1 MDLSVIVNGILNYG
15 SVVMALVLALVTAV
29 TMAVEVLKRL
39 LPRVPTD
46 LVVFATA
53 QTLTALTVLVTAEVL
68 TIPLRWYFI
77 PGSIMLGIAVAYAA
91 MFGWDKF
98 TALISRLKTH
108 LSAKERAQCRHHGTT
123 CRVSRRDASPE
134 ASGRHCRL
142 TFRGPQGGQPIRAKA
157 GVCRYALTPLGIVP
171 FSHKT

>member
-15 SVVMALVLALVTAV
+15 SVVMALILALVTAV

-39 LPRVPTD
+39 TPKVPTD
-46 LVVFATA
+46 LVVFVTA

-77 PGSIMLGIAVAYAA
+77 PGSIMLATAVAYAA

-98 TALISRLKTH
+98 TALIARLKTH
-108 LSAKERAQCRHHGTT
+108 LTGK
-123 CRVSRRDASPE
+123 
-134 ASGRHCRL
+134 
-142 TFRGPQGGQPIRAKA
+142 
-157 GVCRYALTPLGIVP
+157 
-171 FSHKT
+171 

>member
-1 MDLSVIVNGILNYG
+1 MDNVSATINAILNYG
-15 SVVMALVLALVTAV
+15 SMLMAVILVLVTAV

-39 LPRVPTD
+39 LPKVPTD

-53 QTLTALTVLVTAEVL
+53 QTLTALTVLVTGEVL
-68 TIPLRWYFI
+68 TISLRWYFI

-108 LSAKERAQCRHHGTT
+108 LSAK
-123 CRVSRRDASPE
+123 
-134 ASGRHCRL
+134 
-142 TFRGPQGGQPIRAKA
+142 
-157 GVCRYALTPLGIVP
+157 
-171 FSHKT
+171 

>member
-1 MDLSVIVNGILNYG
+1 MNETLIPMIFEYG
-15 SVVMALVLALVTAV
+15 AAALGVVLALVTAV
-29 TMAVEVLKRL
+29 TMTVEVLKRL
-39 LPRVPTD
+39 LPKIPTD

-77 PGSIMLGIAVAYAA
+77 PGALMLGIAVAYAA

-108 LSAKERAQCRHHGTT
+108 LTGK
-123 CRVSRRDASPE
+123 
-134 ASGRHCRL
+134 
-142 TFRGPQGGQPIRAKA
+142 
-157 GVCRYALTPLGIVP
+157 
-171 FSHKT
+171 

>member
-1 MDLSVIVNGILNYG
+1 MNRPVGPKPINNQEELMNETLIPMIFEYG
-15 SVVMALVLALVTAV
+15 AAALGVVLALVTAV
-29 TMAVEVLKRL
+29 TMTVEVLKRL
-39 LPRVPTD
+39 LPKIPTD

-77 PGSIMLGIAVAYAA
+77 PGALMLGIAVAYAA

-108 LSAKERAQCRHHGTT
+108 LTGK
-123 CRVSRRDASPE
+123 
-134 ASGRHCRL
+134 
-142 TFRGPQGGQPIRAKA
+142 
-157 GVCRYALTPLGIVP
+157 
-171 FSHKT
+171 

>member
-39 LPRVPTD
+39 LPKVPTD

-53 QTLTALTVLVTAEVL
+53 QILTALTVLVTGEVL

-108 LSAKERAQCRHHGTT
+108 LSAK
-123 CRVSRRDASPE
+123 
-134 ASGRHCRL
+134 
-142 TFRGPQGGQPIRAKA
+142 
-157 GVCRYALTPLGIVP
+157 
-171 FSHKT
+171 

>member
-1 MDLSVIVNGILNYG
+1 MDNVSVIINAILNYG
-15 SVVMALVLALVTAV
+15 SMIMAVILVLVTAV

-39 LPRVPTD
+39 IPKVPTD

-77 PGSIMLGIAVAYAA
+77 PGALMLGIAVAYAA

-98 TALISRLKTH
+98 TSLFSRLKDYI
-108 LSAKERAQCRHHGTT
+108 K
-123 CRVSRRDASPE
+123 
-134 ASGRHCRL
+134 
-142 TFRGPQGGQPIRAKA
+142 K
-157 GVCRYALTPLGIVP
+157 
-171 FSHKT
+171 